1 MNSLI
6 CILCCMV
13 SALVTWVLT
22 HFLLSGKLNA
32 QLNSK
37 NEALVKAQSDLQAS
51 EAIREQLSASH
62 DKTVAEINSAHEKAI
77 KELKENQDALLKTAK
92 AELALENE
100 KQLKEREESLKKQA
114 EETMKA
120 ITGGLDKDIKDM
132 KDAFD
137 AQKKAHAEE
146 SSAIKTK
153 FEETVKN
160 LKNQTDS
167 IGSKADDLAAALKGK
182 NKMQGIFGETILE
195 NILQAEGLR
204 KGHDYDTEFYLRD
217 KKGNII
223 QNEETGRKMRPDFV
237 LHFPDET
244 DILLDSKMSLTAL
257 ADYFAAE
264 DDDARR
270 DASRRNLQSV
280 IDHIKELT
288 DKEYQKFVTG
298 RKTLD
303 YVIMFI
309 PNYGAYQLAKQE
321 DPEIFSKAFSQNV
334 LITTDETLMPFL
346 RLIRSAWVQKEQLEN
361 MADIVAGAQKMVD
374 RVALFCTEQAK
385 VEKSLETALNNL
397 KDNGKRLVDG
407 RQSIVGAA
415 RDVLDM
421 GVKLSP
427 GKILPESR

>member
-1 MNSLI
+1 MNILI

-397 KDNGKRLVDG
+397 KDNGKRLVEG